1 MRWSRWMRWMSIL
14 PWDRTYSE
22 VVYANDSRDPCGA
35 PRDRHW
41 HIGEGTIGDA
51 GFAALLAHPVL
62 AAVPWITELP
72 ETNADHAR
80 NLARLRRLAD
90 SGCQP

>member
-1 MRWSRWMRWMSIL
+1 LYCRSYSFRSRG
-14 PWDRTYSE
+14 
-22 VVYANDSRDPCGA
+22 ANDSRDPCGA

-80 NLARLRRLAD
+80 NLARLRRLA
-90 SGCQP
+90 SFGR